1 MITESDLVQQFTIIV
16 NHSFPQLGEYLRH
29 CYIKVIQSSLR
40 KHCVSLRRGEAHR
53 SLPYIGIYCPDSMIA
68 VLKEQKHQLKDVAQH
83 LGLAEVVCINA
94 SRLLRDPQSKLK
106 DAHPRLWLEL
116 HWMLTQE
123 QEHLL

>member
-1 MITESDLVQQFTIIV
+1 MITEEDLVQQFTIV
-16 NHSFPQLGEYLRH
+16 LNHSFPQLGECLRH

-40 KHCVSLRRGEAHR
+40 KHCDR

-68 VLKEQKHQLKDVAQH
+68 ILKEQKDVLKDVAQH

>member
-1 MITESDLVQQFTIIV
+1 MITESDLVQQFTIVV
-16 NHSFPQLGEYLRH
+16 NHYEAQLGERLRH
-29 CYIKVIQSSLR
+29 CYIKVIQSSWK
-40 KHCVSLRRGEAHR
+40 KHCVSLQRGEAHR

-68 VLKEQKHQLKDVAQH
+68 VLKEQKDVLKDVAQH

-123 QEHLL
+123 QEDLL

>member
-1 MITESDLVQQFTIIV
+1 MITESDLVEQFTIVI
-16 NHSFPQLGEYLRH
+16 NHYEPQLGECLRH
-29 CYIKVIQSSLR
+29 CYIKVIQSSWK
-40 KHCVSLRRGEAHR
+40 KHCDR

-68 VLKEQKHQLKDVAQH
+68 VVKEQKDVLKDVAQH

-106 DAHPRLWLEL
+106 DAHKSLWLEL

-123 QEHLL
+123 QEYLQ

>member
-16 NHSFPQLGEYLRH
+16 NHSFPQLGECLRY

-40 KHCVSLRRGEAHR
+40 KHCVR

-68 VLKEQKHQLKDVAQH
+68 VLKEQKDVLKDVAQH